1 MDEEKTFGRVVY
13 FKVKKVI
20 CLKSREPNL
29 DEMVD
34 RYIHAEFLRVV
45 DISGY
50 DFNNLDNSYYLTLL
64 VEEKMVDIKQGFTGF
79 VSTRLENLVKD
90 INDYCEV
97 MQNSDKISFDI
108 QLVRTYRVRQPDGRM
123 LWVAYMVYHE

>member
-1 MDEEKTFGRVVY
+1 
-13 FKVKKVI
+13 VKKVI

-34 RYIHAEFLRVV
+34 RQIHAEFLRVV
-45 DISGY
+45 DICGY

-64 VEEKMVDIKQGFTGF
+64 VEEKMVDIRQGFTGF
-79 VSTRLENLVKD
+79 VSTRLDNLVKD

-97 MQNSDKISFDI
+97 MENSDKISFNI

-123 LWVAYMVYHE
+123 LWVAYMVYNE